1 LAYGH
6 VLDGSVSAGFEQH
19 SEVCWRLP
27 RVLGS
32 VSIAQMSQS
41 PTSASAQILT
51 GTAAAVA
58 LLYFLASIIIPFVIA
73 FILAVLVNALVRLIQ
88 NRWAAAPGWAVSL
101 LAGLVV
107 IVTASSGIFIMAQ
120 GAAQMVSEG
129 PALLARLDEITVQ
142 TGQSLHLQEPLHIA
156 SVVGK
161 ISVADVAK
169 FLLSGMQGLFSG
181 LLLMVVYFG
190 FMLAGRKRIAAKVE
204 KAAGSSSTTIKTT
217 IERIAADIETYV
229 WVQTITGLIL
239 TASATAVML
248 VVGLHNLLFWAVIFF
263 LLTFIPNIGVTIGSV
278 APSLFALVQFPTMWQ
293 ALTIF
298 VVIQI
303 VATVVG
309 NLLYPRLQARTQ
321 NIDPVA
327 TLLSLAFWS
336 WLWGLPGAFLAVPM
350 TLMSM
355 MVFSQFP
362 STKWAAAMLSDDGN
376 PIFHQHGE
384 NPPKGS

>member
-1 LAYGH
+1 M
-6 VLDGSVSAGFEQH
+6 
-19 SEVCWRLP
+19 P
-27 RVLGS
+27 
-32 VSIAQMSQS
+32 QS
-41 PTSASAQILT
+41 RTTATAQILT
-51 GTAAAVA
+51 GTVAAVA
-58 LLYFLASIIIPFVIA
+58 LLHFLASIIIPFVIA
-73 FILAVLVNALVRLIQ
+73 FILAVLVNALVRFIQ

-107 IVTASSGIFIMAQ
+107 IVTASTGIFIMAQ
-120 GAAQMVSEG
+120 GGAQIVSEG
-129 PALLARLDEITVQ
+129 PALLARLDEIAMRI
-142 TGQSLHLQEPLHIA
+142 GQSLHLHEPLHVTSI
-156 SVVGK
+156 VGQV
-161 ISVADVAK
+161 SVADVAR

-204 KAAGSSSTTIKTT
+204 TVAGSSSRATTIKTT
-217 IERIAADIETYV
+217 IGRIAADIETYV
-229 WVQTITGLIL
+229 WVQTITGVIL

-248 VVGLHNLLFWAVIFF
+248 AVGLNNVLFWAVIFF
-263 LLTFIPNIGVTIGSV
+263 LLTFIPNIGVTVGSV
-278 APSLFALVQFPTMWQ
+278 APSLFALVQFSTVWQ

-298 VVIQI
+298 IVIQL
-303 VATVVG
+303 VATAVG

-355 MVFSQFP
+355 MVFTQFP
-362 STKWAAAMLSDDGN
+362 STKWVAAMLSNDGK
-376 PIFHQHGE
+376 PVFRRPGQKPVSG
-384 NPPKGS
+384 K